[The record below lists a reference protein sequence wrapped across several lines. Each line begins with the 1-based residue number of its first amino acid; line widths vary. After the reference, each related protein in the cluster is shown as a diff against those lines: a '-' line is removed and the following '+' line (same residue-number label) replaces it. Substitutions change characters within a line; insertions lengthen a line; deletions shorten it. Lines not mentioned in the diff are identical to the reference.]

1 MRPVNG
7 TKQLFYF
14 GRGTGGQTMVTV
26 FYLNNSKVDRDMLE
40 AITLDQVAIVKFV
53 PMLGSENGFPP
64 ALAVFLKK
72 PGDQGYWE
80 KDRYQ
85 LIEQK
90 VTGYIIPRD
99 FPEPDYSKAETKV
112 EKDNR
117 KSLFWKPYLAVE
129 KGVAELR
136 FFNNDRTKKYR
147 VVAEGIAEDGS
158 VFYFEKIMH

>member
-14 GRGTGGQTMVTV
+14 GRGTGGQSMVTV

-72 PGDQGYWE
+72 PGDEGYWE
-80 KDRYQ
+80 KDRISFRGIFRN
-85 LIEQK
+85 LITAKQK
-90 VTGYIIPRD
+90 QKWKRIP
-99 FPEPDYSKAETKV
+99 V
-112 EKDNR
+112 N
-117 KSLFWKPYLAVE
+117 
-129 KGVAELR
+129 
-136 FFNNDRTKKYR
+136 
-147 VVAEGIAEDGS
+147 
-158 VFYFEKIMH
+158 H